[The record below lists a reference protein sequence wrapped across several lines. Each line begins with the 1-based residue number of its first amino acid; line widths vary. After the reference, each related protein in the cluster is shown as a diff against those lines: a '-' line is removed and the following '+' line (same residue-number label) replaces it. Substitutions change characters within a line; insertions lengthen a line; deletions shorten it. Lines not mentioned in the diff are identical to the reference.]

1 MASRFEKF
9 SERARRVLTIAQEE
23 ARNLNH
29 SYIGTEHIL
38 LGLVREEEGVAAR
51 VLTNLGIGLGKV
63 RSAVEFIIGRGEK
76 PGTGET
82 GLTPRAKK
90 VIELAID
97 EARQLGHNYIGTE
110 HLLLGLLREGEG
122 VASSVL
128 DSFGITL
135 ERARAET
142 AHILTQGAPKAR
154 LSRSTSRTPALDQLG
169 IDLTAAARAGKL
181 DPVIGR
187 YKEIERL
194 IQILSR
200 RTKNNPALIGEP
212 GVGKTA
218 IVEGLAH
225 RIVAGDVP
233 ETLEDR
239 RLLALDMGSLVAGT
253 KYRGE
258 FEERLK
264 KIIDEIKT
272 AANCVLFIDEF
283 HTMVGAGA
291 AEGAVD
297 AANILKPSLARGE
310 LQCIGATTLDD
321 YRKYVE
327 RDAALERR
335 FQPVLVEEPSVDET
349 LEILRGIKER
359 YEEHH
364 HLTITDEALSSA
376 ASLAARYIPDRFLP
390 DKAIDLV
397 DEAASRVRI
406 KHRTM
411 PITLKEAKQ
420 LGDNIRKDK
429 DAALATQQYDYAAE
443 LRQREQQI
451 EEKIRSLEEEWRSE
465 QEQEQPE
472 VVAEDIAEVV
482 SMWTGVP
489 IVQLA
494 GDETSR
500 LLNMEEV
507 VHRRIIGQDEAIVTI
522 AKAIRRARAGLKD
535 PRRPIGNFIFLGP
548 TGVGKTELARALS
561 EFMFGSEDTLIRIDM
576 SEFMEKFAV
585 SRLVGA
591 PPGYVGY
598 DEGGQ
603 LTEAVRRKSY
613 SCILLDE
620 IEKAHPD
627 VFNLLLQIFDDGHLT
642 DAKGRRVDFR
652 NSIIIMT
659 SNIGAELIR
668 KGTTIGFAS
677 RSDEVKTREQSYER
691 MKENLL
697 NELKKAFRPE
707 FLNRVDG
714 VVVFHALTKEQI
726 RSIVDLMLANVS
738 QQLKEKEIMLEV
750 TDAAKDFLGEKGY
763 DEVFGARPLRRVIQD
778 MIEDKL
784 SEAVL
789 RDEFKVFNRVYETRV
804 TIKKPEVLSG
814 VSKAI
819 QELPDII
826 NIESSGDSL
835 TVYSTNVVK
844 YDVEKIAKDQV
855 KEVVKGETEGRLRDK
870 EATEPRITENTYIS
884 YVVIDMK
891 DNEIVIESKDSF
903 ALPDLAVG
911 AATV

>member
-38 LGLVREEEGVAAR
+38 LGLVREEEGVAAK

-142 AHILTQGAPKAR
+142 AHILTQGTTRAKLA
-154 LSRSTSRTPALDQLG
+154 RSTSRTPALDQLG

-187 YKEIERL
+187 HKEIERL

-239 RLLALDMGSLVAGT
+239 RLITLDMGSLVAGT

-264 KIIDEIKT
+264 KVIDEIKT

-364 HLTITDEALSSA
+364 HLSISDTALNSA
-376 ASLAARYIPDRFLP
+376 ATLASRYIPDRFLP
-390 DKAIDLV
+390 DKAIDLI

-420 LGDNIRKDK
+420 LGDSIRKDK

-443 LRQREQQI
+443 LRERELQI
-451 EEKIRSLEEEWRSE
+451 DDKIKKLEEEWRSE
-465 QEQEQPE
+465 QEQEKPE
-472 VVAEDIAEVV
+472 VISEDIAEVV

-489 IVQLA
+489 VVQLA

-507 VHRRIIGQDEAIVTI
+507 LHRRIVGQDEAINSI

-535 PRRPIGNFIFLGP
+535 PRHPIGNFIFLGP
-548 TGVGKTELARALS
+548 TGVGKTELVRALS
-561 EFMFGSEDTLIRIDM
+561 EFMFGSEETLIRIDM

-613 SCILLDE
+613 CCILLDE

-677 RSDEVKTREQSYER
+677 RSDEAKTKEQAYER

-697 NELKKAFRPE
+697 GELKKAFRPE

-714 VVVFHALTKEQI
+714 VVVFHSLTKEQI
-726 RSIVDLMLANVS
+726 RAIVDLMLATVS
-738 QQLKEKEIMLEV
+738 QQLIEKGIGLKV

-778 MIEDKL
+778 MVEDKL
-784 SEAVL
+784 SEDLL
-789 RDEFKVFNRVYETRV
+789 RGKF
-804 TIKKPEVLSG
+804 
-814 VSKAI
+814 AA
-819 QELPDII
+819 
-826 NIESSGDSL
+826 GD
-835 TVYSTNVVK
+835 T
-844 YDVEKIAKDQV
+844 
-855 KEVVKGETEGRLRDK
+855 
-870 EATEPRITENTYIS
+870 
-884 YVVIDMK
+884 VVIDLEGE
-891 DNEIVIESKDSF
+891 EIVVHPE
-903 ALPDLAVG
+903 PVG
-911 AATV
+911 ALSGDDK